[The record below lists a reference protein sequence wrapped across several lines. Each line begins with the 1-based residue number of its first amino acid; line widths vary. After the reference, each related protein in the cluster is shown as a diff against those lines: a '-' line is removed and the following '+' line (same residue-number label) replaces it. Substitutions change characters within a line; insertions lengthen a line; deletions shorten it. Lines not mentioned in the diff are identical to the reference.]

1 MGESGLLWV
10 AVEEVKPIVEGKG
23 GTRHMARRLGGTF
36 FPKLDDKGRLTLPA
50 KYREH
55 FADGVVITRVQE
67 GCLAVYDEETFDN
80 LNARYEA
87 RATSEADVRAFQ
99 RWLNSGSDDD
109 IPDRQ
114 GRISLPPHLRSF
126 AGLDRDVVVVGAGD
140 RVEIWEPERWQQQSA
155 ALDDV
160 FRT

>member
-1 MGESGLLWV
+1 
-10 AVEEVKPIVEGKG
+10 
-23 GTRHMARRLGGTF
+23 MARRLGGTF

-55 FADGVVITRVQE
+55 FAEGVVITRVQE
-67 GCLAVYDEETFDN
+67 GCLAVYDEATFDN

-99 RWLNSGSDDD
+99 RWLNSGSDDG

-114 GRISLPPHLRSF
+114 GRITLPPHLRSF

-140 RVEIWEPERWQQQSA
+140 RVEVWEPERWQQQSA